1 MKGTEE
7 IQEPIP
13 EAIGNYDDSKN
24 TEKVGELE
32 VLADQKAL
40 EEKELEAEASKQ
52 TIHGNPKDLVV
63 RCEEEVRP
71 TSEDSQKLASGGIK
85 DIPDQ
90 TLDTQKVQIVQE
102 SAIIEVENE
111 PPSEGLK
118 DENETDS
125 KKVEEELSK
134 QSKVEAKEDLHQDMP
149 KDCAEGKEPL
159 ENECHKSSKDMAE
172 DGKEAEVEVEDADKP
187 HVSEDIDRQIE
198 VTKKSDVSK
207 EMEPIT
213 TELADQEVTVAEL
226 HDEKKELE
234 MAEDSQI
241 PDSKVISST
250 EKSATSVEGTSET
263 KDVDENSKP
272 DVTEIPEQVKDECTS
287 VPEAEAN
294 VPETQETK
302 ETEECVPPAVDQ
314 LDENVTELKGS
325 TEVKKDTSLIVEK
338 FETKDVEETAIT
350 ETMSVLETD
359 ESKVVPKAEPTE
371 SESEDL
377 NEMEKSVQ
385 QQRDD
390 LKADEVIDDVKPE
403 GMEQVIDDAI
413 SNQEKNTEDINE
425 AEDTK
430 KKKYRLRGRSSE
442 TAKAHRG

>member
-1 MKGTEE
+1 MG
-7 IQEPIP
+7 
-13 EAIGNYDDSKN
+13 
-24 TEKVGELE
+24 
-32 VLADQKAL
+32 
-40 EEKELEAEASKQ
+40 
-52 TIHGNPKDLVV
+52 
-63 RCEEEVRP
+63 
-71 TSEDSQKLASGGIK
+71 
-85 DIPDQ
+85 
-90 TLDTQKVQIVQE
+90 
-102 SAIIEVENE
+102 
-111 PPSEGLK
+111 PS
-118 DENETDS
+118 
-125 KKVEEELSK
+125 
-134 QSKVEAKEDLHQDMP
+134 
-149 KDCAEGKEPL
+149 
-159 ENECHKSSKDMAE
+159 ENECHKLSKDMAE
-172 DGKEAEVEVEDADKP
+172 DGKEAEVEDADKP

-198 VTKKSDVSK
+198 VSKKSDVSK

-250 EKSATSVEGTSET
+250 EKSSTSVEGTSET

-325 TEVKKDTSLIVEK
+325 TEVKKDTSLIGDK
-338 FETKDVEETAIT
+338 LETKDVEETAIP

-371 SESEDL
+371 LESEDL
-377 NEMEKSVQ
+377 NEME
-385 QQRDD
+385 
-390 LKADEVIDDVKPE
+390 
-403 GMEQVIDDAI
+403 
-413 SNQEKNTEDINE
+413 EKKRYIAN
-425 AEDTK
+425 
-430 KKKYRLRGRSSE
+430 RR
-442 TAKAHRG
+442 